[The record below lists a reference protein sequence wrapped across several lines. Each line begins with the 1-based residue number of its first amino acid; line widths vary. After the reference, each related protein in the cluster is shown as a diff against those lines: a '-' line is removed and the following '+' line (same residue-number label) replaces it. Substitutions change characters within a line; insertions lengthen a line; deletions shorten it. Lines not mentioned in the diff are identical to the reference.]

1 MKKSTHNLDRFL
13 VLGAIIAIASGGLVS
28 CGDGGDMVD
37 VSGLPTTTD
46 FRTVE
51 KLIEAPVV
59 ISGRVTIK
67 GEIPT
72 PDAEWDVS
80 NDGYCSNY
88 QPIKTKR
95 WKVGENDALGDV
107 VVGLVGGK
115 GGSVDTRPA
124 LMDQAGCCYIPH
136 VVAIAAG
143 EAVQFTNSDQTFHNV
158 RVDRHKQGTLDGGS
172 SIKNYGQ
179 PAGGANLHQF
189 PAEGVYRIQCDLHRW
204 MRSWVFVHD
213 SGFYGVTGEDGIFEI
228 RGEISDGEYELF
240 AWHSQFAEPIKKQL
254 TISEG
259 SAKIDFEF
267 PASSAMIP
275 GAPGK

>member
-1 MKKSTHNLDRFL
+1 MKKSTHKSGWFL
-13 VLGAIIAIASGGLVS
+13 LSGAIVSVALGGLVS
-28 CGDGGDMVD
+28 CGNSDEMVD
-37 VSGLPTTTD
+37 VSGLPIATD
-46 FRTVE
+46 FRTEE
-51 KLIEAPVV
+51 KLAEAPVV

-72 PDAEWDVS
+72 PDVEWDVS

-107 VVGLVGGK
+107 VVALIGAE
-115 GGSVDTRPA
+115 GGSVDPRPA
-124 LMDQAGCCYIPH
+124 VMDQSGCCYSPH

-189 PAEGVYRIQCDLHRW
+189 PATGVYRIQCDLHRW

-213 SGFYGVTGEDGIFEI
+213 SGFYGVTDEDGTFKI
-228 RGEISDGEYELF
+228 RGEIPDGEYQLL

-254 TISEG
+254 NISGG

-267 PASSAMIP
+267 SASSAMIP

>member
-1 MKKSTHNLDRFL
+1 MKKSTHNLDCFL
-13 VLGAIIAIASGGLVS
+13 VLGVVFGIGLTG
-28 CGDGGDMVD
+28 CGDRGEMVD

-46 FRTVE
+46 FRTEE
-51 KLIEAPVV
+51 KLAESPVA

-80 NDGYCSNY
+80 NDGYCANY
-88 QPIKTKR
+88 QPIKTRR

-107 VVGLVGGK
+107 VVALVGGK
-115 GGSVDTRPA
+115 GSSVDARPA

-189 PAEGVYRIQCDLHRW
+189 PAVGVYRIQCDLHRW

-259 SAKIDFEF
+259 TAKIDFEF

>member
-1 MKKSTHNLDRFL
+1 MKKNTYKYDRL
-13 VLGAIIAIASGGLVS
+13 LSIGAIITIASGVLIS
-28 CGDGGDMVD
+28 CGDGGEMVD
-37 VSGLPTTTD
+37 VSGLSSTTV
-46 FRTVE
+46 FRTEE
-51 KLIEAPVV
+51 KLAEFPVL
-59 ISGRVTIK
+59 ISGRVTLN
-67 GEIPT
+67 GEVPT

-95 WKVGENDALGDV
+95 WKIGENDALGDV
-107 VVGLVGGK
+107 VVALVGAD
-115 GGSVDTRPA
+115 GGSVDPRPA
-124 LMDQAGCCYIPH
+124 VMDQAGCCYMPH

-189 PAEGVYRIQCDLHRW
+189 PAAGVYRIQCDLHRW

-213 SGFYGVTGEDGIFEI
+213 SGFYGVTGEDGNFEV
-228 RGEISDGEYELF
+228 RGALPDGDYQIL
-240 AWHSQFAEPIKKQL
+240 AWHSQFPEPIKKQL
-254 TISEG
+254 TISGG

-267 PASSAMIP
+267 SASSAMIP
-275 GAPGK
+275 GASGK

>member
-1 MKKSTHNLDRFL
+1 MKKSTHRVRQLSL
-13 VLGAIIAIASGGLVS
+13 TGTIVAIALGGLMS
-28 CGDGGDMVD
+28 CGNDGEMVD
-37 VSGLPTTTD
+37 VSGLPKGTE
-46 FRTVE
+46 FRTPESLAEVP
-51 KLIEAPVV
+51 LV
-59 ISGRVTIK
+59 ITGRVTLD

-72 PDAEWDVS
+72 PDTEWDVS

-95 WKVGENDALGDV
+95 WKVGENHALGDV
-107 VVGLVGGK
+107 VVAIVGLD
-115 GGSVDTRPA
+115 GGSIDARPA
-124 LMDQAGCCYIPH
+124 VMDQSGCCYAPH

-143 EAVQFTNSDQTFHNV
+143 EAVYFKNSDQTFHNV

-189 PAEGVYRIQCDLHRW
+189 PAAGVYRIQCDLHRW

-213 SGFYGVTGEDGIFEI
+213 SGFYGVSDEDGVFEI
-228 RGEISDGEYELF
+228 RGEIPDGEYELL
-240 AWHSQFAEPIKKQL
+240 AWHSQFPEPLKKQL
-254 TISEG
+254 TISGG

-267 PASSAMIP
+267 LASSAMIP
-275 GAPGK
+275 GAPGN